1 MYLSYLICRYFI
13 QFRPVD
19 ESNQVKDQPL
29 AHVNRNHL
37 SNVKDLNSSADQPL
51 LLGCGV
57 FGRCYKMYY
66 RGMSVAVK
74 QFNKHLSAEC
84 DVIKE
89 ASLMKELYH
98 PCFPIVYGICT
109 ESKPYLLVMQFCS
122 VEGMSYTLHRT
133 LQSRT
138 LLKSQEW
145 FRVIMQLLEA
155 FKLLHS
161 SCLIHQDIK
170 GDNIL
175 ITYNN
180 TMFVPVIIDF
190 GKCIRK
196 LDACKK
202 VLSKEEQE
210 AYKQKFKHIAPEVVA
225 GTHLPSYA
233 SDIYSLGLLLGQIAT
248 KIGCK
253 TLLSLSEHCLMNNP
267 QSRASLDY
275 LMVNIKSLQI

>member
-1 MYLSYLICRYFI
+1 MKEKKQAPGVFSSDL
-13 QFRPVD
+13 
-19 ESNQVKDQPL
+19 PL
-29 AHVNRNHL
+29 THVNRNHL
-37 SNVKDLNSSADQPL
+37 SNVKDLKSSVNQPL

-57 FGRCYKMYY
+57 FGGCYKMYY

-74 QFNKHLSAEC
+74 QFNKHLSSEF

-89 ASLMKELYH
+89 ASLMKQLDH
-98 PCFPIVYGICT
+98 PCFPFVYGICT

-122 VEGMSYTLHRT
+122 VEGKAYTLHRA
-133 LQSRT
+133 LQSHT
-138 LLKSQEW
+138 LLLKNQEW
-145 FRVIMQLLEA
+145 FDVILQLLEA

-180 TMFVPVIIDF
+180 TMFVPIIIDF

-210 AYKQKFKHIAPEVVA
+210 AYKQKYKHIAPEVVA

-233 SDIYSLGLLLGQIAT
+233 SDVYSLGLLLGQIAT

-253 TLLSLSEHCLMNNP
+253 SLLSLSKHCLGNNP
-267 QSRASLDY
+267 QARASLDY
-275 LMVNIKSLQI
+275 LMVNILSLQT